1 MEAGCFAF
9 LDAAAQ
15 QNASINQP
23 HQTEERVS
31 IDELA
36 ARLTKVTRPTP
47 LAKRKVDDLTTRVL
61 VDQTVEDLAARVGT
75 VQVRIV
81 GRGGSGKT
89 TTLALL
95 AKRLA
100 TYAGARILILTFHRV
115 LRSDIEHLMHG
126 LLGADGIPPSAIEVE
141 TSTAFFASVLGSMGE
156 TIPLHPD
163 GTTDY
168 ERFYA
173 LIDEIGPLI
182 GADDVA
188 ALKTCDPARFAWDYV
203 FVDESQ
209 DWYDGE
215 RDFLRAFYA
224 SSSMVL
230 ADGLEQLVRRNAP
243 CDWSA
248 GIPRAE
254 RYVRPLNRS
263 LRMMQNL
270 ALFAR
275 HFAVA
280 AGLTD
285 WKLDPHP
292 ELPGGQVIIAAVSV
306 VPGTRRLG
314 DNRLRARRLLCQSVQ
329 VPDRAP
335 GGEGRGCGC
344 RGETLAHDPADA
356 GRAYP
361 RHQRRRSRVADRAAA
376 QAGV

>member
-1 MEAGCFAF
+1 MLRLITVSPSNEGAAAERLRGLILATWPDIAGHPEDVVQILVGLQTFRDIDLLVTMNLSTPRPVPPVRRRDGTLSAATIVQAACMVIEVKQLDPSRFEIAGNQIFPCYGGTREHRSVNQQSRDAAYGLRAYRDRYDSSPFYIHALGWLTAVPEDQLDDVEPTILGTEASWFAF

-23 HQTEERVS
+23 HRTEERAS
-31 IDELA
+31 IDVLA
-36 ARLTKVTRPTP
+36 DRLSKVTRPTP
-47 LAKRKVDDLTTRVL
+47 LAKRRVDDLTTRVL

-168 ERFYA
+168 ARFYE

-188 ALKTCDPARFAWDYV
+188 ALK
-203 FVDESQ
+203 
-209 DWYDGE
+209 
-215 RDFLRAFYA
+215 
-224 SSSMVL
+224 
-230 ADGLEQLVRRNAP
+230 
-243 CDWSA
+243 
-248 GIPRAE
+248 
-254 RYVRPLNRS
+254 
-263 LRMMQNL
+263 
-270 ALFAR
+270 
-275 HFAVA
+275 
-280 AGLTD
+280 
-285 WKLDPHP
+285 
-292 ELPGGQVIIAAVSV
+292 IA
-306 VPGTRRLG
+306 
-314 DNRLRARRLLCQSVQ
+314 
-329 VPDRAP
+329 
-335 GGEGRGCGC
+335 
-344 RGETLAHDPADA
+344 
-356 GRAYP
+356 
-361 RHQRRRSRVADRAAA
+361 
-376 QAGV
+376 